1 MNLSELLAAIGPA
14 QVKGSLDMSLTS
26 LAYDSRKVRPGGAFF
41 ALPGSKADGHR
52 FIQQALAAGATVVV
66 GQADICL
73 DDATYVRVYDSR
85 EALGLAAHAFF
96 GDPSAKITL
105 IGLTGTNGKTTTTYL
120 LESILQAA
128 GRLVGVIGTVD
139 YRHPGGSRPANVTTP
154 QSYDLAEIMADMVR
168 AGVDAAVMEVSSHA
182 LDQNRTS
189 GCRFDAVGFTNLSR
203 DHLDYHVDMDD
214 YFRAKSKLFIH
225 NDAAPAAVNADDPY
239 GARLIDLLGDRAIG
253 FGLKGSPPVR
263 PEEYD
268 LTGRG
273 VRATIITPAG
283 KVRIGNGLLG
293 RPNLMNLLMSVALA
307 HALKVDPEAIEAGLN
322 RMDRIP
328 GRMENVGAEFGRRV
342 LVDYSHT
349 PDSLIKALETAAQFT
364 TGRIITVFGCGG
376 DRDRGKRPIMAR
388 AAAKGSQLVIAT
400 SDNPRTEDPE
410 AILDE
415 VIPGLDQVGFTPV
428 EPGGSGRTPA
438 IGSYVRLADRREA
451 IRLAV
456 SWAGP
461 EDTVMICGKGHED
474 YQIIGTTKHHLDDRE
489 EALAALADKEDVSG

>member
-14 QVKGSLDMSLTS
+14 QVKGPLDVKIDS
-26 LAYDSRKVRPGGAFF
+26 LAYDSRRVRPGGMFF

-52 FIQQALAAGATVVV
+52 FIPQALAAGASVIV

-73 DDATYVRVYDSR
+73 DEATYVRVYDSR

-96 GDPSAKITL
+96 GSPSARMTL

-120 LESILQAA
+120 LESILQEA
-128 GRLVGVIGTVD
+128 GRRVGVIGTVD
-139 YRHPGGSRPANVTTP
+139 YRHPGGRRPADVTTP
-154 QSYDLAEIMADMVR
+154 QSYDLAEIMAEMVR
-168 AGVDAAVMEVSSHA
+168 AGVDATVMEVSSHA
-182 LDQNRTS
+182 LDQGRTA

-203 DHLDYHVDMDD
+203 DHLDYHADMDD
-214 YFRAKSKLFIH
+214 YFRAKSKLFIQH
-225 NDAAPAAVNADDPY
+225 AAAPAAVNADDPY
-239 GARLIDLLGDRAIG
+239 GAKLIEMLADRAIG
-253 FGLKGSPPVR
+253 FGLKGKPPVR

-273 VRATIITPAG
+273 IRATIVTPAG
-283 KVRIGNGLLG
+283 KVRINNGLLG
-293 RPNLMNLLMSVALA
+293 RPNLMNMLMAVALA
-307 HALKVDPEAIEAGLN
+307 HLLKIEPETIEAGLN
-322 RMDRIP
+322 RMNRIP
-328 GRMENVGAEFGRRV
+328 GRMENVGADFGRRV

-415 VIPGLDQVGFTPV
+415 VVPGLDQVGFKPV
-428 EPGGSGRTPA
+428 EPDGSGRAPE

-456 SWAGP
+456 GWAGP

-474 YQIIGTTKHHLDDRE
+474 YQIIGTEKHHLDDRE
-489 EALAALADKEDVSG
+489 EALAALADKEGVSG